1 MKPIKPYHYT
11 NRVENNGAMMNGV
24 GLISENYDKECPA
37 PRLQPIDCSNDMDKV
52 EGQQR
57 GNILSNVNENIDSSV
72 KDLYREPY
80 GSTRTHNSPNI
91 GQSNVDLQ
99 DIIQMESPKN
109 MTIVQQG
116 KILPYKEITKPFE
129 MSDFYKYST
138 KFRQKQ
144 KSQTID
150 SSMSIPSASS
160 TTSHKAQIQKIIY
173 QPPNPSICHPIVNNF
188 N

>member
-1 MKPIKPYHYT
+1 
-11 NRVENNGAMMNGV
+11 MMNGV
-24 GLISENYDKECPA
+24 GLISDNYDKECPP
-37 PRLQPIDCSNDMDKV
+37 PRLQPIDCSNEIDKV
-52 EGQQR
+52 EGQER
-57 GNILSNVNENIDSSV
+57 SNIPSNVSEHIDNSV
-72 KDLYREPY
+72 NDLSRPY
-80 GSTRTHNSPNI
+80 VSTKTHHSPNI

-150 SSMSIPSASS
+150 SPNSIPAASS